1 MNDKP
6 SSSSLSSGF
15 TPKQMQKLLSM
26 INDKPSRS
34 IHANMAGRA
43 SFFNGW
49 IIDSGANQHL
59 TILTARIYNVVDIFK
74 LKVTVGYPNGTLAT
88 ISHVRNFKLTNNVI
102 LYDVPVLGYCVSLLS
117 LNNLIRDSKMFVAFN
132 ENKCK
137 SNVVMCFH
145 VSKLLWHNR
154 LGYPVDQ
161 VLSLLKNDLS
171 ISDNSSVPM
180 CEVCQRAKQTREPFP
195 LSDHKS
201 KTLVNDYSKA
211 VWVYLVKIKDE
222 VFDVFVSYIKMIHN
236 QFDVK
241 IKTVR
246 LPSSVLNGKYPL
258 SWSEKYVLIG
268 YSTNKKAYKLLSLDS
283 RNVFYSRDV
292 KLYENIFP
300 FKRKTCDSTDMEN
313 TSEVEHLQFFNG
325 QLLQSPNDDG
335 KDSSVEDGSLPH
347 YDSSNSTQVQTP
359 ILRRSDRQ
367 SKLPV
372 RLNDYVLNSNVK
384 YGTEKYV
391 NYSKLNSVNLC
402 FATTLN
408 NSVEPS
414 CLFEAMSHP
423 NWVESMDN
431 EIKALNRNNT
441 LTISDLPIGRKPIG
455 SKWIWKIKYK
465 ASGEIERC
473 LIGFAIVSNWP
484 LYQLDVN
491 NAFLYGDLVE
501 DVYMTLPD
509 SYNNE
514 DRTKVCKLN
523 SLYGLKQAPRQWNVK
538 LTTAL
543 AEHGFEQ
550 SKFDYSL
557 YTKHN
562 GYKFVAYLV
571 YIDDI
576 VITRNDDVGIKE
588 FKLFLSTKFIIK
600 DLGILK
606 YFLGIEIIEN
616 DIGLYQATS
625 AIETPLNSPMEQCGA
640 SAIRHHLVG
649 AKRMLIPKTSI
660 DYGIEWGLGV
670 LTKRSLRHFEEWVF
684 LGGDSIIVV
693 VALVTCGHGLACDLP
708 ATGGS
713 RRRYHLFLVYGAAHL
728 DCSGMWYAGS
738 DAAII
743 EGFIQGAANTG
754 ENNKNGKI
762 YVRLNGYCRYYVQT
776 QDEQDIEHLGIFDE
790 EKPGSS

>member
-414 CLFEAMSHP
+414 CLFEA
-423 NWVESMDN
+423 
-431 EIKALNRNNT
+431 I
-441 LTISDLPIGRKPIG
+441 KPIE

-465 ASGEIERC
+465 ASGEIERYKAK
-473 LIGFAIVSNWP
+473 LVAKRFSQREGFNYDETFSHVVKM
-484 LYQLDVN
+484 LDVN

-616 DIGLYQATS
+616 DIGL
-625 AIETPLNSPMEQCGA
+625 C
-640 SAIRHHLVG
+640 
-649 AKRMLIPKTSI
+649 
-660 DYGIEWGLGV
+660 
-670 LTKRSLRHFEEWVF
+670 
-684 LGGDSIIVV
+684 
-693 VALVTCGHGLACDLP
+693 
-708 ATGGS
+708 
-713 RRRYHLFLVYGAAHL
+713 
-728 DCSGMWYAGS
+728 
-738 DAAII
+738 
-743 EGFIQGAANTG
+743 
-754 ENNKNGKI
+754 
-762 YVRLNGYCRYYVQT
+762 
-776 QDEQDIEHLGIFDE
+776 IFDE